1 MPQALVT
8 GASDGIGLEFCKI
21 LAERG
26 YDLILVARRQQLLD
40 AVSRQL
46 NADYAVGCEVI
57 VSDLSLPEA
66 AQKLFDTTQERKLRV
81 DFLINNAGL
90 LQNGFFTD
98 IDLQRQEQMMSV
110 NMLALTSLTH
120 LYANDMLSRGGGHI
134 LNVSS
139 LAAATPIPNQNV
151 YAASKAYVLA
161 FSQALANELKAV
173 NSGVSVTAL
182 CPGFTATKMMDN
194 PDQGARLSIPSML
207 LQPAREVAQQGIDAC
222 LAGRSKWVP
231 GLANRLTGWVAAVLP
246 NALLLP
252 AVGGFYRKNMR

>member
-21 LAERG
+21 LAARG

-40 AVSRQL
+40 AASRQL
-46 NADYAVGCEVI
+46 NTDYGVGCQVI
-57 VSDLSLPEA
+57 VTDLSLPAA
-66 AQKLFDTTQERKLRV
+66 AQKLFDTTQERELRV

-231 GLANRLTGWVAAVLP
+231 GLANRLTGWIAAVLP

-252 AVGGFYRKNMR
+252 AVGGFYRKKMR

>member
-40 AVSRQL
+40 AASRQL
-46 NADYAVGCEVI
+46 TVDYGVRCEVI
-57 VSDLSLPEA
+57 VGDLSLPKA
-66 AQKLFDTTQERKLRV
+66 AQKLFDNTQERDLRV

-98 IDLQRQEQMMSV
+98 IDLQRQQQMMAV

-120 LYANDMLSRGGGHI
+120 LYANDMLARGGGYI

-161 FSQALANELKAV
+161 FSQALANELKVV
-173 NSGVSVTAL
+173 NSGISVTAL

-222 LAGRSKWVP
+222 LAGRSMWVP
-231 GLANRLTGWVAAVLP
+231 GLANRLTRWVAAVLP
-246 NALLLP
+246 NGLLLP
-252 AVGGFYRKNMR
+252 AVGRFYRKNMR

>member
-40 AVSRQL
+40 TASRQL
-46 NADYAVGCEVI
+46 SADYGVRCEVI
-57 VSDLSLPEA
+57 VGDLSLPKA
-66 AQKLFDTTQERKLRV
+66 AQKLFDNTQERDLRV

-120 LYANDMLSRGGGHI
+120 LYANDMRARGGGHI

-194 PDQGARLSIPSML
+194 PDQGARLSIPSIL

-222 LAGRSKWVP
+222 LAGRSMWVP
-231 GLANRLTGWVAAVLP
+231 GLANRVTSWVAAVLP
-246 NALLLP
+246 NALLLS
-252 AVGGFYRKNMR
+252 AVGRFYRKNMR

>member
-40 AVSRQL
+40 AAGRQL
-46 NADYAVGCEVI
+46 SADYGVGCEVI

-66 AQKLFDTTQERKLRV
+66 AQKLFNTAQERELRV

-173 NSGVSVTAL
+173 NSAVSVTAL

-207 LQPAREVAQQGIDAC
+207 LQPACEVAQQGIDAC

-252 AVGGFYRKNMR
+252 AVGDFYRKNMR

>member
-40 AVSRQL
+40 SVSRQL
-46 NADYAVGCEVI
+46 SADYGVRCEVI
-57 VSDLSLPEA
+57 VGDLSLPKA
-66 AQKLFDTTQERKLRV
+66 AQKLFDNTQERDLRV

-98 IDLQRQEQMMSV
+98 IDLQRQEQMMAV

-120 LYANDMLSRGGGHI
+120 LYANDMLARGGGYI

-161 FSQALANELKAV
+161 FSQALANELKAI
-173 NSGVSVTAL
+173 NSGIIVTAL

-222 LAGRSKWVP
+222 LAGRSMWVP
-231 GLANRLTGWVAAVLP
+231 GMANRLTRWVAAVLP

-252 AVGGFYRKNMR
+252 AVGRFYRKNMR